1 MQKIPEKQLIQ
12 SIPRLHFIIINSSI
26 WAFKMPNRGVLFLCK
41 NKIHQSRKLGAQIFP
56 STIMQTCTQTFSS
69 FTEFQAFRKKIKAT
83 TITPQDPPTDSQKNH
98 QKYFME
104 EKEKEK
110 EIKRL
115 LLLKQYIPPKPVKL
129 DDIMMK
135 FDYYN
140 FEEL

>member
-1 MQKIPEKQLIQ
+1 
-12 SIPRLHFIIINSSI
+12 
-26 WAFKMPNRGVLFLCK
+26 
-41 NKIHQSRKLGAQIFP
+41 
-56 STIMQTCTQTFSS
+56 MQTTKSNQFSTFK
-69 FTEFQAFRKKIKAT
+69 EFQASRKNTLNKKLT
-83 TITPQDPPTDSQKNH
+83 TSIHH

-115 LLLKQYIPPKPVKL
+115 LLLKQYVPPKPVKL
-129 DDIMMK
+129 DDIMLK

>member
-1 MQKIPEKQLIQ
+1 MQTTKSRRP
-12 SIPRLHFIIINSSI
+12 SN
-26 WAFKMPNRGVLFLCK
+26 FKEFK
-41 NKIHQSRKLGAQIFP
+41 ASRKNPLN
-56 STIMQTCTQTFSS
+56 
-69 FTEFQAFRKKIKAT
+69 KKR
-83 TITPQDPPTDSQKNH
+83 ITSLQLEDH

-115 LLLKQYIPPKPVKL
+115 LLLKQYVPPKPVKL

>member
-1 MQKIPEKQLIQ
+1 MQKIPEKRIIQ
-12 SIPRLHFIIINSSI
+12 SIPRLHFILHLGIQNAKSGC
-26 WAFKMPNRGVLFLCK
+26 FNLCE

-69 FTEFQAFRKKIKAT
+69 FKEFQAFRKKIKET
-83 TITPQDPPTDSQKNH
+83 TITPPDPPTDSQKNH

-110 EIKRL
+110 ENKRL
-115 LLLKQYIPPKPVKL
+115 LLLKQYVPPKPVKL